1 MAAPVH
7 RDLVLR
13 LTGAGVVAV
22 LAATFGWVGFFAP
35 ERLGWPAATPL
46 AVDVMLLALGALP
59 LLWLLAFRR
68 HLRALRLY
76 RNGVPVTMKLHVEV
90 ESDSDSTSYFAVVG
104 SDEVNA
110 SRGRIAVHAPGCD
123 VADLAAETTARVWLD
138 PVSAK
143 PLVFEVGDRRLW
155 SMDL

>member
-1 MAAPVH
+1 MAAPAH
-7 RDLVLR
+7 RDLVWR
-13 LTGAGVVAV
+13 LTLAGVVAA
-22 LAATFGWVGFFAP
+22 LAAAFGWAGFFAP
-35 ERLGWPAATPL
+35 ELLGWPAATPL
-46 AVDVMLLALGALP
+46 AVDVMLLVLGALP

-76 RNGVPVTMKLHVEV
+76 RSGTPVTMNLHVEV
-90 ESDSDSTSYFAVVG
+90 ESDSDSTAYFAVVG
-104 SDEVNA
+104 SDEVPA
-110 SRGRIAVHAPGCD
+110 YSGRIAVHAPGWD
-123 VADLAAETTARVWLD
+123 VADLAGETTARVWLD